1 MASPYFRYIPNF
13 EYVNRLKENK
23 NISSYIQVKN
33 LFRRVKLREDIFQ
46 SLTYF
51 TKYQIVG
58 DERPDI
64 VAMKVYDNQY
74 LDWLVLLSNNII
86 NYENEW
92 PMEQQSYLNYLYR
105 KYTTDANLNAVH
117 HYESQEVRDSTGKII
132 IPKGLHVPSDYSVT
146 YYDPGRGVEDTVT
159 GIASAVTNY
168 EYENKIENT
177 KRNIYLL
184 KPQYVP
190 IAIEDIEA
198 DIFYKRG
205 SSQRTTDYLARAEN
219 IRLYS

>member
-13 EYVNRLKENK
+13 EYANRLKENK

-33 LFRRVKLREDIFQ
+33 LFRRVKLREDIFE

-64 VAMKVYDNQY
+64 VAMKAYDNQY

-86 NYENEW
+86 NFENEW
-92 PMEQQSYLNYLYR
+92 PMEQQAYINYLYR
-105 KYTTDANLNAVH
+105 KYVTDANLNAVH
-117 HYESQEVRDSTGKII
+117 HYESSEVRDSTRKII
-132 IPKGLHVPSDYSVT
+132 VPAGLHIPTDFSIT
-146 YYDPGRGVEDTVT
+146 YFDEGLGTENTVS
-159 GIASAVTNY
+159 GIANPVTNY
-168 EYENKIENT
+168 EYENKIEDD

-184 KPQYVP
+184 KAKYVP
-190 IAIEDIEA
+190 IAIEDIEG
-198 DIFYKRG
+198 DLVYKKG
-205 SSQRTTDYLARAEN
+205 ATQRISNYNARAEN

>member
-13 EYVNRLKENK
+13 EYANRLKENK

-33 LFRRVKLREDIFQ
+33 LFRRVKLRDDIFQ

-86 NYENEW
+86 NFENEW
-92 PMEQQSYLNYLYR
+92 PMEQQSFINYLYR
-105 KYTTDANLNAVH
+105 KYVTDANLNAVH
-117 HYESQEVRDSTGKII
+117 HYESSEVRDSTKKSLF
-132 IPKGLHVPSDYSVT
+132 PKDYT
-146 YYDPGRGVEDTVT
+146 F
-159 GIASAVTNY
+159 
-168 EYENKIENT
+168 
-177 KRNIYLL
+177 LL
-184 KPQYVP
+184 TSP
-190 IAIEDIEA
+190 
-198 DIFYKRG
+198 
-205 SSQRTTDYLARAEN
+205 
-219 IRLYS
+219 

>member
-1 MASPYFRYIPNF
+1 
-13 EYVNRLKENK
+13 
-23 NISSYIQVKN
+23 
-33 LFRRVKLREDIFQ
+33 
-46 SLTYF
+46 
-51 TKYQIVG
+51 
-58 DERPDI
+58 
-64 VAMKVYDNQY
+64 
-74 LDWLVLLSNNII
+74 
-86 NYENEW
+86 
-92 PMEQQSYLNYLYR
+92 MEQQSYLNYLYR

-132 IPKGLHVPSDYSVT
+132 IPKGLHVPSDYSIT

-168 EYENKIENT
+168 EYENKIENA

>member
-1 MASPYFRYIPNF
+1 M
-13 EYVNRLKENK
+13 
-23 NISSYIQVKN
+23 
-33 LFRRVKLREDIFQ
+33 
-46 SLTYF
+46 
-51 TKYQIVG
+51 
-58 DERPDI
+58 
-64 VAMKVYDNQY
+64 
-74 LDWLVLLSNNII
+74 
-86 NYENEW
+86 
-92 PMEQQSYLNYLYR
+92 
-105 KYTTDANLNAVH
+105 
-117 HYESQEVRDSTGKII
+117 
-132 IPKGLHVPSDYSVT
+132 
-146 YYDPGRGVEDTVT
+146 T

-168 EYENKIENT
+168 EYENKIENA